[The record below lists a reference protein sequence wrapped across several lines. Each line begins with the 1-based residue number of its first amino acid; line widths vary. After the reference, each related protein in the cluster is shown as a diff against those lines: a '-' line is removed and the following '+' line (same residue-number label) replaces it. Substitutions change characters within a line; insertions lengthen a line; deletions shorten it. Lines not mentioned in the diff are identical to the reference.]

1 MRRSALAC
9 ISTSVV
15 AAAVALAG
23 DAPLD
28 PARVGTA
35 ELEAQL
41 AKKPNVYL
49 VLDPPRRVIEVKA
62 RGVVLDSI
70 AVSGIEIVSHQPL
83 LRRSAPEG
91 PALPALWSVEDGPGD
106 TDREVIAPAALR
118 PYTSEEEEEEEPAA
132 TPTPAGT
139 RGPAPKPTQV
149 PEPPSSYR
157 SRLSSGWDLW
167 VTDALPPSG
176 IWDRYWAAVREGWA
190 RLRGDARQYR
200 PAITVALARPDA
212 QRLHHLMR
220 KGMAVII
227 AAGSP

>member
-1 MRRSALAC
+1 MA
-9 ISTSVV
+9 I
-15 AAAVALAG
+15 AG

-28 PARVGTA
+28 PARIGTV

-49 VLDPPRRVIEVKA
+49 VVDPPRRVIEVKA

-70 AVSGIEIVSHQPL
+70 PLSGIEIVSQRPL
-83 LRRSAPEG
+83 FSGSPPAA
-91 PALPALWSVEDGPGD
+91 PALPALWSVEEGPGD
-106 TDREVIAPAALR
+106 TDREVIAPASLR
-118 PYTSEEEEEEEPAA
+118 PYSSEEEEEEEPVA
-132 TPTPAGT
+132 TPVPAGT
-139 RGPAPKPTQV
+139 RGPAPTPTPV
-149 PEPPSSYR
+149 PEPPASYR

-176 IWDRYWAAVREGWA
+176 LWNRYWAAVAEGWA

-220 KGMAVII
+220 RGMAVIV
-227 AAGSP
+227 AAGAP

>member
-1 MRRSALAC
+1 MRRSALAS

-23 DAPLD
+23 DVPLD

-49 VLDPPRRVIEVKA
+49 VVDPPRRVIEVKA
-62 RGVVLDSI
+62 RGVVLDEI
-70 AVSGIEIVSHQPL
+70 AVSGIEIVSHQSVF
-83 LRRSAPEG
+83 RMSAPAG
-91 PALPALWSVEDGPGD
+91 PALPALWSVEEGPGD
-106 TDREVIAPAALR
+106 TDREIISPATLR
-118 PYTSEEEEEEEPAA
+118 PYSSEEDEEEAAA

-139 RGPAPKPTQV
+139 RAPAPKPTPV

-157 SRLSSGWDLW
+157 ARLSSGWDLW
-167 VTDALPPSG
+167 VTDELPPAG
-176 IWDRYWAAVREGWA
+176 IWDRYWEAVSEGWA
-190 RLRGDARQYR
+190 RLRGDAREYR

-220 KGMAVII
+220 KGMAVLV

>member
-1 MRRSALAC
+1 MRHSALAS
-9 ISTSVV
+9 IFTSAV
-15 AAAVALAG
+15 AAAAAIAG
-23 DAPLD
+23 DGPLD
-28 PARVGTA
+28 PSRVGTV

-70 AVSGIEIVSHQPL
+70 PVSGIEIVSHQPIFGA
-83 LRRSAPEG
+83 SPPEG
-91 PALPALWSVEDGPGD
+91 PALPASWSVEEGPGD
-106 TDREVIAPAALR
+106 TDREVIAPASLR
-118 PYTSEEEEEEEPAA
+118 PYSSEEEEEEPAA

-139 RGPAPKPTQV
+139 RGPAPTPTPV
-149 PEPPSSYR
+149 PEPPISYR

-167 VTDALPPSG
+167 VTDTLPPSG
-176 IWDRYWAAVREGWA
+176 VWSRYWAAVREGWE

-220 KGMAVII
+220 KGMAVVV
-227 AAGSP
+227 AAGAP

>member
-1 MRRSALAC
+1 MRRSALAS

-15 AAAVALAG
+15 AAAAALAG
-23 DAPLD
+23 DVPLD

-49 VLDPPRRVIEVKA
+49 VVDPPRRVIEVKA
-62 RGVVLDSI
+62 RGVVLDEI
-70 AVSGIEIVSHQPL
+70 AMSGIEIVSHQPVF
-83 LRRSAPEG
+83 RMSAPAG
-91 PALPALWSVEDGPGD
+91 PALPALWSVEEGPGD
-106 TDREVIAPAALR
+106 TDREVISPATLR
-118 PYTSEEEEEEEPAA
+118 PYRSEEDEEAA
-132 TPTPAGT
+132 AAEPTPPGT
-139 RGPAPKPTQV
+139 KAPAVKPTPV

-176 IWDRYWAAVREGWA
+176 TWDRYWDAVREGWA
-190 RLRGDARQYR
+190 RLHGNAREYR

-220 KGMAVII
+220 KGTAVLV